1 VIRAVLDTNVLVS
14 AVLAP
19 NSGVARSLDCWRD
32 RLFVLLLSPAL
43 MVELG
48 EVLRYPRLRRRH
60 RWTGTEVGQ
69 FLDGLAAM
77 AVVVPG
83 QITGSFVEADPD
95 DDAVIAC
102 AIEGSASVVVT
113 GDQHLLALGEIQ
125 GAHIVT
131 PRQFLDALGAV

>member
-14 AVLAP
+14 AVLVP
-19 NSGVARSLDCWRD
+19 HSDVARVLDCWRD

-43 MVELG
+43 LVELG

-60 RWTGTEVGQ
+60 RWTDTEVGQ
-69 FLDGLAAM
+69 FVDGLATM

-83 QITGSFVEADPD
+83 QVTGSLIEADPD

-102 AIEGSASVVVT
+102 AIEGSANAVVT
-113 GDQHLLALGEIQ
+113 GDQHLLALGEVQ
-125 GAHIVT
+125 GVHIVT
-131 PRQFLDALGAV
+131 PRQFLNALGAV